1 MGAKGLI
8 RIQDSIESLQDDT
21 RGTRSYPRLDRRWQ
35 DVLELSRQKRDDDK
49 YLMELDSLLHV
60 MERLS
65 IYEDI
70 LEHVKK
76 IGGKRVID
84 IGCANGHQSEVFIDS
99 EVKYS
104 GLELFE
110 VDFFNRD
117 TCEYKVA
124 TYPCELNTSDG
135 DVGVSVLC
143 LTWNCFLWDGE
154 KTLHQQCAALKRDF
168 SDCILYTTSDKLPV
182 ITQYFAKVDR
192 IGMNLY
198 HFSN

>member
-8 RIQDSIESLQDDT
+8 RIQNTIESFHDVT
-21 RGTRSYPRLDRRWQ
+21 SGTRSYPRLDRRWEE
-35 DVLELSRQKRDDDK
+35 VMELSRQKRDDDK

-84 IGCANGHQSEVFIDS
+84 IGCANGHQSEVFIHS
-99 EVKYS
+99 GVKYS

-110 VDFFNRD
+110 VDFFNNE
-117 TCEYKVA
+117 TCEYQVA
-124 TYPCELNTSDG
+124 TYPCELKTSCG

-168 SDCILYTTSDKLPV
+168 SDCILYTTSDKIPV
-182 ITQYFAKVDR
+182 IKKYFSRVDE
-192 IGMNLY
+192 IGKNLY